1 MQIRIPTIESGIDV
15 VGGFLAKYM
24 HADVSKMYFS
34 RNRHPSTTSKQVSDI
49 IVRHLF
55 VNLKKKHDM
64 NV

>member
-1 MQIRIPTIESGIDV
+1 MQIRIPTIESGTFSDV

-55 VNLKKKHDM
+55 VNLKKKNM
-64 NV
+64 T